1 MKMKLKG
8 ILSVT
13 MMLAVVSFMSCGG
26 PKETAKKDSGFQEI
40 NIPCQDKG
48 YSDAEFFRA
57 AGNGKSRNLA
67 TSKDKAMLNAKT
79 RLAGLINSTI
89 KSVTEQYTNEM
100 DVGDATEFEQ
110 SFEQMTRD
118 VVKQKLVEVAVT
130 CEKTGTNSE
139 SGLYETYLAIQ
150 VKKDY
155 IYNGIDE
162 KISKDKKLQLKYDRM
177 KFKEK
182 FDDEMDKLERENP

>member
-1 MKMKLKG
+1 MKS
-8 ILSVT
+8 ILSIT
-13 MMLAVVSFMSCGG
+13 MMFAVVGFMSCGG
-26 PKETAKKDSGFQEI
+26 PKEAAKKDSGFQEI
-40 NIPCQDKG
+40 NIPCQEKG
-48 YSDAEFFRA
+48 YSDAEYFRA
-57 AGNGKSRNLA
+57 AGSGKSANMA

-89 KSVTEQYTNEM
+89 KSVTEQYTNEI
-100 DVGDATEFEQ
+100 DVGDASEFEQ

-118 VVKQKLVEVAVT
+118 VVKQQLVEVAVT
-130 CEKTGTNSE
+130 CEKTGTGT
-139 SGLYETYLAIQ
+139 SGQYETYLAIE
-150 VKKDY
+150 VLKDH

>member
-1 MKMKLKG
+1 MKMKMKS
-8 ILSVT
+8 ILSIT
-13 MMLAVVSFMSCGG
+13 MMFAVVGFMSCGG
-26 PKETAKKDSGFQEI
+26 PKEAAKKDSGFQEI
-40 NIPCQDKG
+40 NIPCQEKG
-48 YSDAEFFRA
+48 YSDAEYFRA
-57 AGNGKSRNLA
+57 AGSGKSANMA

-89 KSVTEQYTNEM
+89 KSVTEQYTNEI
-100 DVGDATEFEQ
+100 DVGDASEFEQ

-118 VVKQKLVEVAVT
+118 VVKQQLVEVAVT
-130 CEKTGTNSE
+130 CEKTGTGT
-139 SGLYETYLAIQ
+139 SGQYETYLAIE
-150 VKKDY
+150 VLKDH

>member
-1 MKMKLKG
+1 MKMKMKG
-8 ILSVT
+8 ILSIT
-13 MMLAVVSFMSCGG
+13 MMAAVVGFMSCGG
-26 PKETAKKDSGFQEI
+26 PKEAAKKDTGFQEI
-40 NIPCQDKG
+40 NIPCQENG
-48 YSDAEFFRA
+48 YSDAEYFRSS
-57 AGNGKSRNLA
+57 GSGKSANMA

-89 KSVTEQYTNEM
+89 KSVTEQYTNEI

-130 CEKTGTNSE
+130 CEKTGTGS
-139 SGLYETYLAIQ
+139 SGQYETYLAIQ
-150 VKKDY
+150 VLKDH

>member
-40 NIPCQDKG
+40 TIPCQDKG
-48 YSDAEFFRA
+48 YSDAEYFRA

-118 VVKQKLVEVAVT
+118 VVKQQLVEVGVT
-130 CEKTGTNSE
+130 CEKTGTGKE
-139 SGLYETYLAIQ
+139 GLYETYLAIQ
-150 VKKDY
+150 VKKDH

-162 KISKDKKLQLKYDRM
+162 GISKDKKLQLKYDRM

-182 FDDEMDKLERENP
+182 FDEEMDKLERENP